1 MRLRTRIASTALALS
16 LIGGSAASAFAA
28 NPTQVSGNGA
38 AGLVAAVVAALNNVN
53 VSDNNI
59 DVAVVEL
66 NNSLNNLT
74 ALNNVL
80 NNSPILSNN
89 DIIDDVTLTDV
100 NVLSIDQS
108 SVLND
113 FLNNNDID
121 VNAVVGVVVLG
132 GQDIL
137 ALTR

>member
-1 MRLRTRIASTALALS
+1 MRLRTRIVSTALALS
-16 LIGGSAASAFAA
+16 LVGGSAATAFAA
-28 NPTQVSGNGA
+28 NPTQVNKNGA
-38 AGLVAAVVAALNNVN
+38 AGLVAAVVSALNNVN
-53 VSDNNI
+53 VTDNTV

-80 NNSPILSNN
+80 NNSPILSGN

-121 VNAVVGVVVLG
+121 VTAVVGVVVLG

-137 ALTR
+137 AFTR

>member
-1 MRLRTRIASTALALS
+1 MRLRTRIVSTALALS
-16 LIGGSAASAFAA
+16 LVAGSAATAFAA
-28 NPTQVSGNGA
+28 NPTQVNKNGA
-38 AGLVAAVVAALNNVN
+38 VGVVAAVVSALNNIN

-80 NNSPILSNN
+80 NHSPILSNN

-121 VNAVVGVVVLG
+121 VNAIVGVVVLG
-132 GQDIL
+132 TQDIL
-137 ALTR
+137 AFTR

>member
-1 MRLRTRIASTALALS
+1 MRLRTRIVSTALALS
-16 LIGGSAASAFAA
+16 LVGGSAATAFAA
-28 NPTQVSGNGA
+28 NPTQVNQNGA
-38 AGLVAAVVAALNNVN
+38 GGLVAAVVSALNNVN
-53 VSDNNI
+53 VTDNNI

-80 NNSPILSNN
+80 NSSPILSNN

-137 ALTR
+137 AFTR

>member
-16 LIGGSAASAFAA
+16 LIGASAATAFAA
-28 NPTQVSGNGA
+28 NPTQVNRNGA
-38 AGLVAAVVAALNNVN
+38 AGLVAAVVSALNNVN

-132 GQDIL
+132 GLDIL
-137 ALTR
+137 AYTR

>member
-1 MRLRTRIASTALALS
+1 MRLRTRIVSTALALS
-16 LIGGSAASAFAA
+16 LVGGTAATAFAA
-28 NPTQVSGNGA
+28 NPTQVNKNGA
-38 AGLVAAVVAALNNVN
+38 VGLVAAVVSALNNIN
-53 VSDNNI
+53 VDDTTI

-66 NNSLNNLT
+66 NNSLNDLT

-121 VNAVVGVVVLG
+121 INAVVGVVVLG
-132 GQDIL
+132 GQDL
-137 ALTR
+137 LVFTR

>member
-1 MRLRTRIASTALALS
+1 MRLRTRIVSATLALS
-16 LIGGSAASAFAA
+16 LVGGSAASVFAA
-28 NPTQVSGNGA
+28 NPTQVSKNGA
-38 AGLVAAVVAALNNVN
+38 VGLVAAVVSALNNVN
-53 VSDNNI
+53 VDDTNI

-108 SVLND
+108 SVLNN
-113 FLNNNDID
+113 FLNDNDID

-137 ALTR
+137 AFTR